1 MNMFIEARTSF
12 TISQRL
18 SLSTPSSRWGIADM
32 ISKPNR
38 GVPESVSSSTLTAG
52 MQMRTKSNCSEA
64 LLGSAAAALEELAD
78 MVRRLL

>member
-1 MNMFIEARTSF
+1 
-12 TISQRL
+12 
-18 SLSTPSSRWGIADM
+18 M